1 MIKENNI
8 LYLSHFINK
17 DTPIYG
23 GAEGKIIIE
32 EVNKI
37 SNGDSSNNS
46 YLKMPVHSGT
56 HIDFPYHFNS
66 LSQNSSNY
74 IADFWIFNK
83 VGFVEC
89 EIDKLV
95 IEMEKLPKDIELLI
109 CKSGFG
115 KNRNNEIYYKEQPI
129 IRASLAK
136 KMKTIFPQLRVF
148 GFDMISLTSK
158 LDRQEGKAAHKAF
171 LLDEEILILEDMKLD
186 NLNKTPKIVIVAP
199 LLIDKV
205 DGSPCTVFA
214 IN

>member
-1 MIKENNI
+1 MNKENYI
-8 LYLSHFINK
+8 LYLSHFINN

-23 GAEGKIIIE
+23 GVKGKIIIE

-46 YLKMPVHSGT
+46 YLKMPAHSGT

-66 LSQNSSNY
+66 DSQNSSNY
-74 IADFWIFNK
+74 NANFWVFNK

-89 EIDKLV
+89 AIDELEIK
-95 IEMEKLPKDIELLI
+95 MRTLPKDIELLI
-109 CKSGFG
+109 LKTGFG
-115 KNRNNEIYYKEQPI
+115 KNRNNSIYYKEQPI

-136 KMKTIFPQLRVF
+136 KMKIIFPFLRVF

-158 LDRQEGKAAHKAF
+158 LDREEGKAAHKAF
-171 LLDEEILILEDMKLD
+171 LLDEKILILEDMKLD